1 MAKYSA
7 YGEQTHDNNIYKMS
21 AIGLLRSL
29 VSFTDLGMVTPA
41 FSQACIKA
49 EPAVAMIN
57 THLM

>member
-7 YGEQTHDNNIYKMS
+7 YGERTHGNNIYNMS
-21 AIGLLRSL
+21 AVGLLRSL
-29 VSFTDLGMVTPA
+29 VSFTNLGMVTPA

-49 EPAVAMIN
+49 EPAVARIN